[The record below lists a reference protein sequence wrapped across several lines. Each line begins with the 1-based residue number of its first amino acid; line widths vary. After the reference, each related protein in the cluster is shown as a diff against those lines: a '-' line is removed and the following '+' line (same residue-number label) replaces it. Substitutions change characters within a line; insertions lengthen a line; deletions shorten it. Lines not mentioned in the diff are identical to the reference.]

1 MRNAFVREMLQRA
14 EHDERLM
21 VITPDLG
28 FSVWEPFRDRFP
40 GRLINAGIAEQNAV
54 GMAAGLALSGY
65 LPYVY
70 SIIPFVTMRAYEQ
83 IRIDAAYM
91 KVPVRIVG
99 VGAGLAYGGQGP
111 THHGLEDVAL
121 MRALPNMT
129 VCCPGDDIEARE
141 LTLASFVH
149 DGPMYIRLGKSG
161 EPRVH
166 EASLRIPLGGTVELM
181 AGSELAVLA
190 SGTALP
196 HARDWVMRLR
206 TEPDPID
213 AALVSV
219 PTVKPFPVETVLSY
233 ARRGMPIVTVEEHSV
248 IGGLGS
254 ACAETL
260 AELGAAVPLR
270 RFGLP
275 DDFNRH
281 VGSHAYLLE
290 RAGFHYERFQQ
301 IARGACGRR

>member
-1 MRNAFVREMLQRA
+1 MLEHA
-14 EHDERLM
+14 ERDERLI

-40 GRLINAGIAEQNAV
+40 NRLINAGIAEQNAV
-54 GMAAGLALSGY
+54 GLAAGLALDGL

-70 SIIPFVTMRAYEQ
+70 SIIPFVAMRAYEQ
-83 IRIDAAYM
+83 IRVDAAYM
-91 KVPVRIVG
+91 NVPVRIVG

-141 LTLASFVH
+141 LTRASFVH

-166 EASLRIPLGGTVELM
+166 DEAAQIPLGEPIELI
-181 AGSELAVLA
+181 AGSQLAVLA
-190 SGTALP
+190 SGTALSR
-196 HARDWVMRLR
+196 ARDWVRRLR
-206 TEPDPID
+206 GESDPIE
-213 AALVSV
+213 AALVSM
-219 PTVKPFPVETVLSY
+219 PTVKPFPAEAVLAY
-233 ARRGMPIVTVEEHSV
+233 ARRGLPIVTVEEHSV

-254 ACAETL
+254 AAAETL
-260 AELGAAVPLR
+260 AEHGAAVPLR

-275 DDFNRH
+275 DAFSRE
-281 VGSHAYLLE
+281 VGSHAHLLE

-301 IARGACGRR
+301 IVRGACGRR